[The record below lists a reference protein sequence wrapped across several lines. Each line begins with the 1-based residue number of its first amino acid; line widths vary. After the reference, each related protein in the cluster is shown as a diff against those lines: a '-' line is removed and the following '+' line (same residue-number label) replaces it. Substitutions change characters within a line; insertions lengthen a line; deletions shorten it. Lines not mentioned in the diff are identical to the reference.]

1 MGAWWGQVAE
11 LGRSGCQFPSQPRLQ
26 WPLVAVLHTRK
37 LSVRYT
43 TSFELGG
50 EVPFLRRMA
59 SSTPLLLREGKTHAQ
74 GHTARTQALGLPALL
89 GLFLLYHFQLSAL
102 LLCIGR
108 PGSSLE
114 CSARPCLHRPP
125 LILLLVSES
134 SRGTERGR
142 RQEGDGLVAGQRV
155 PMRPPGGAVGPSWRV
170 PSARRRGGASS
181 AHWGQRAASQPGGLA
196 QRVQRGTPWPAACLF
211 RSRGWLPRGHHHL
224 FPWLDA
230 RPLIALSTP
239 SKLHFPEATS
249 SY

>member
-11 LGRSGCQFPSQPRLQ
+11 LGRSGCQFPSQPSLQ

-43 TSFELGG
+43 TSLELGG

-125 LILLLVSES
+125 LILLLVSEL

-142 RQEGDGLVAGQRV
+142 WQEGDGLVAGQRV

-170 PSARRRGGASS
+170 PSSRCRGGASS
-181 AHWGQRAASQPGGLA
+181 AHRGQRAASQPGGLA
-196 QRVQRGTPWPAACLF
+196 GSVQRGAPVARCLPF
-211 RSRGWLPRGHHHL
+211 PK
-224 FPWLDA
+224 PWLAPKGTPPPLSVA
-230 RPLIALSTP
+230 RTP
-239 SKLHFPEATS
+239 GL
-249 SY
+249 